1 MRGPLARELQRKS
14 FHMLS
19 LVYLAAFKLL
29 GWPGVLEPMLAWA
42 LVVIV
47 VETWRLRSRALN
59 EALTS
64 FFGGLA
70 RDDEGDKYSGIF
82 HTTLGVLV
90 VLGLFGSRPAVV
102 AAAIYCVAFG
112 DAAAAL
118 VGKTWGRHRLMAGKS
133 WEGTLACLAASLISC
148 RLTGFS
154 WGCAALA
161 ALVATTAEAMP
172 TTRYYNDNFWMP
184 VVTGIALGLCAGS

>member
-19 LVYLAAFKLL
+19 LVYLAAYKVL
-29 GWPGVLEPMLAWA
+29 GFPAVLQPMLAWSA
-42 LVVIV
+42 VVV
-47 VETWRLRSRALN
+47 AVETWRLRSRSLN
-59 EALTS
+59 DLLTS

-70 RDDEGDKYSGIF
+70 RDDERDKFSGIL

-90 VLGLFGSRPAVV
+90 VFLINGRHPAVV

-118 VGKTWGRHRLMAGKS
+118 VGKSWGRHPFMAGKS
-133 WEGTLACLAASLISC
+133 WEGTLACFAGCLMSC

-154 WGCAALA
+154 WGCAAA
-161 ALVATTAEAMP
+161 AAFVATTAEALP
-172 TTRYYNDNFWMP
+172 TTRWYNDNFWMP
-184 VVTGIALGLCAGS
+184 VVTGGALALCAGF